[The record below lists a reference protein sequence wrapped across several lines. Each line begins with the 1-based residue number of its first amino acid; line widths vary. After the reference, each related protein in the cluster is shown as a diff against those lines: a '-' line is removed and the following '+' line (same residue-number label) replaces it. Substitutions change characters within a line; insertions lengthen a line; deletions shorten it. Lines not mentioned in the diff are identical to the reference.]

1 MTMLQL
7 RKNANCT
14 STLQNGLQTTS
25 INLNASREDREK
37 IKIENLRTN
46 ASVHGNE
53 AARKKYHYE

>member
-14 STLQNGLQTTS
+14 STWHNGLQTTS
-25 INLNASREDREK
+25 INLNASRARQK

-53 AARKKYHYE
+53 AAHKKYHYE

>member
-7 RKNANCT
+7 RKNANE
-14 STLQNGLQTTS
+14 STWHNGLQTTS
-25 INLNASREDREK
+25 INLNASRARQK